1 MMRVRPLLRQ
11 AAYSWVDYNSLF
23 ILSRSVTSG
32 HYRAG
37 LFLFQFGNV
46 QLLETNVPTLR
57 LNTRRIALATLTAV
71 LTLSAAACAT
81 KPPPAPVEPAPLIKK
96 G

>member
-1 MMRVRPLLRQ
+1 MPLLQITTRQ
-11 AAYSWVDYNSLF
+11 ITLAA
-23 ILSRSVTSG
+23 I
-32 HYRAG
+32 
-37 LFLFQFGNV
+37 
-46 QLLETNVPTLR
+46 
-57 LNTRRIALATLTAV
+57 TAV